1 VVAPNL
7 SQNRRR
13 LPLQEKPRQTDE
25 PTLRGGI
32 AQAPVYKSL
41 ITMTSSYLLLLMR
54 FCIINSA
61 PKNTIF
67 PKRTLETGL
76 FIPWR
81 TVHLSNLSMNVIVCK

>member
-1 VVAPNL
+1 
-7 SQNRRR
+7 
-13 LPLQEKPRQTDE
+13 
-25 PTLRGGI
+25 
-32 AQAPVYKSL
+32 
-41 ITMTSSYLLLLMR
+41 MTSSYLLLLMR

-81 TVHLSNLSMNVIVCK
+81 TVYLSNLSMNVIVGK